1 MEIFIEGGYNLNLIP
16 LIDLAKNV
24 KEGKIPHVSYHRK
37 CRSLFTRKR
46 DLESIPQ
53 TTAAASQT
61 PEFNSEEQR
70 ARREERSTTR
80 THRKI
85 CNFCQKTTAYKKGAR
100 TRDPLT
106 QCVDLRADAS
116 IRKAAIAARDGRI
129 IGLASRDL
137 VAAEAWYHSQCYP
150 DYTRTDTRRSCLLYT
165 SPSPRDA

>member
-16 LIDLAKNV
+16 LLDLAKNV
-24 KEGKIPHVSYHRK
+24 QEGKISHVSYHKK

-46 DLESIPQ
+46 ALESISQ
-53 TTAAASQT
+53 TTATAFRLQ
-61 PEFNSEEQR
+61 NLISEEQG

-80 THRKI
+80 THPKI

-116 IRKAAIAARDGRI
+116 IRKAAIAGRDGRI

-137 VAAEAWYHSQCYP
+137 VAAEAWYHSQCYR
-150 DYTRTDTRRSCLLYT
+150 DYTQTDTR
-165 SPSPRDA
+165 

>member
-1 MEIFIEGGYNLNLIP
+1 MSVIIRSAVVFLQGREPWKAFLKQQRLLHRLQNLI
-16 LIDLAKNV
+16 
-24 KEGKIPHVSYHRK
+24 
-37 CRSLFTRKR
+37 
-46 DLESIPQ
+46 
-53 TTAAASQT
+53 
-61 PEFNSEEQR
+61 SEEQG

-80 THRKI
+80 THLKI

-137 VAAEAWYHSQCYP
+137 VEAEAWYHSQCYR
-150 DYTRTDTRRSCLLYT
+150 DYTRTDTR
-165 SPSPRDA
+165 